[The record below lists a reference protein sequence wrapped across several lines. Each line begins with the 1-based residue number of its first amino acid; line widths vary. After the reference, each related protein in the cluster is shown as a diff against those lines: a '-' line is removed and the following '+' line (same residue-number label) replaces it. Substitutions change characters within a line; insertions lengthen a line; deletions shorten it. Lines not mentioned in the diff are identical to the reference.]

1 MRLMRIIIISIF
13 SGVLI
18 AGCTTD
24 IYETQVDGIEVKVL
38 FPNGETPVYDA
49 SVRIENEETLQ
60 VYTTRT
66 DVSGIFARTG
76 LHDAIYMIYV
86 ESDNGALIGQMRVN
100 VNLGRSSKGLELKL
114 ETRAEG
120 TRIALVEGTYDDI
133 HSVFAD
139 LYVPH
144 LTYSVTD
151 LASAGNFA
159 SLDILTIESGAD
171 LEGDPGFSPD
181 TYPNIN
187 DFVFG
192 GGTLILSDRA
202 YTVIEELWPGKVD
215 FAEPVTAGNNNQN
228 ISCAVT
234 PPEYVAYLLTAQ
246 NNVSYDLPNFA
257 VVEGWAGEVYFTGS
271 YETANGPVTDVPV
284 LMAFDYG
291 EGRVIYSNF
300 NWGAQL
306 EDNDYTRRAFGY
318 LITN

>member
-1 MRLMRIIIISIF
+1 MRVIAISIF
-13 SGVLI
+13 GAVFI

-38 FPNGETPVYDA
+38 FPNGETPVYNA

-66 DVSGIFARTG
+66 DISGFFARTG
-76 LHDAIYMIYV
+76 LSDAIYMIYV
-86 ESDNGALIGQMRVN
+86 ESDNGVLIGQIRVN
-100 VNLGRSSKGLELKL
+100 VNLGRSAKGVELKL

-139 LYVPH
+139 LYMPH
-144 LTYSVTD
+144 LTYSVSD
-151 LASAGNFA
+151 LASAGNYA
-159 SLDILTIESGAD
+159 SLDILAIESGAD
-171 LEGDPGFSPD
+171 LEGDPGFLPE

-192 GGTLILSDRA
+192 GGTLILSDRE
-202 YTVIEELWPGKVD
+202 YTVLEELWPDKVD
-215 FAEPVTAGNNNQN
+215 FANPVTTGNNNQEIN
-228 ISCAVT
+228 CTVT
-234 PPEYVAYLLTAQ
+234 PSEYVAYLRTGQ
-246 NNVSYDLPNFA
+246 YNVSYDLPNFA
-257 VVEGWAGEVYFTGS
+257 VVENCAGDIYFTGS
-271 YETANGPVTDVPV
+271 YETANGPVSDVPV
-284 LMAFDYG
+284 LMAFGYG

-300 NWGAQL
+300 NWRAQL
-306 EDNDYTRRAFGY
+306 EDNEYTRRAFGY

>member
-1 MRLMRIIIISIF
+1 MRVMQIVSISIF
-13 SGVLI
+13 SAVLI

-24 IYETQVDGIEVKVL
+24 IYESRVDGIEVKVL
-38 FPNGETPVYDA
+38 FPNGATPVYDA

-76 LHDAIYMIYV
+76 LSDAIYMIDV
-86 ESDNGALIGQMRVN
+86 ESDNGVLIGQMRVN

-114 ETRAEG
+114 EPRAEG

-144 LTYSVTD
+144 LTYSVSD
-151 LASAGNFA
+151 LASPDNFA
-159 SLDILTIESGAD
+159 ALDILVIESGAD
-171 LEGDPGFSPD
+171 LEGDSGFSPD
-181 TYPNIN
+181 TYPNID

-202 YTVIEELWPGKVD
+202 YTVAEELWPDRVD
-215 FAEPVTAGNNNQN
+215 FADPVSTGNNNQEIN
-228 ISCAVT
+228 CAVT
-234 PPEYVAYLLTAQ
+234 PSEYVAYLRTGQ
-246 NNVSYDLPNFA
+246 YEVTYDLANFA
-257 VVEGWAGEVYFTGS
+257 VAEGCAGDIYFTGS
-271 YETANGPVTDVPV
+271 YETANGPVSDVPV

-300 NWGAQL
+300 NWRAQL
-306 EDNDYTRRAFGY
+306 DDNEYTRRAFGY